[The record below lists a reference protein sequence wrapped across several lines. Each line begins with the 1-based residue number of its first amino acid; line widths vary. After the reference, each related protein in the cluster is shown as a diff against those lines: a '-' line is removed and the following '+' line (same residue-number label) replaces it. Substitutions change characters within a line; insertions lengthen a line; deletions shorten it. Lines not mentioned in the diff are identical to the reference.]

1 MSEIFISY
9 ARSTAAKA
17 QQIAEALRGL
27 GYTVWRD
34 DELPAHRSYAE
45 VIEEHLEAAKAVVV
59 VWSADAVKSEWV
71 QSEADRARTEHK
83 LVQLSVDGARLPMP
97 FDRIQCADLA
107 GWSGD
112 AGAPG
117 WIKVTG
123 SVAAL
128 VRGEAAPARAPW
140 PTPAPQARRASICVL
155 PFANMSDDPQQEYFS
170 DGISEDIITDLS
182 KVSALS
188 VVARN
193 TAFTFKG
200 RSVDVT
206 EVAARLNVSHVLEGS
221 VRKAGGRVR
230 ITAQLI
236 DGLAGDHVW
245 AERYDRD
252 VDDIFAL
259 QDEISQAI
267 VRALKLKL
275 LPEEKKAI
283 EKRGTSSAE
292 AYDLYLR
299 ARQYREAGNA
309 DRVLQEA
316 IVRFCERAVAID
328 PNYAQAWTLLGA
340 TQGTLFHI
348 LGQAGDAGEAATERA
363 LALDPDLGEAHALK
377 ARELSRTGR
386 RREALA
392 ELERALQLDPDSFD
406 VNYRAGA
413 IHFDDRR
420 FAEAARYFERAA
432 ALSESDILSAGVMMS
447 ALTALG
453 DQEGARGAARMTLE
467 RAEKALAHDRS
478 NGLAISQGV
487 LALAALGQGERA
499 REWIARALLIDP
511 DNEPMRY
518 NFACTLSLYLKDTEA
533 ALGLLEPLLA
543 GKQTVEYL
551 RIAKSD
557 PDFDP
562 IREDPRFQAKVA
574 EAEARLAAA
583 GPAEGSV
590 TPKSA

>member
-17 QQIAEALRGL
+17 EQIAEALRGL

-117 WIKVTG
+117 WRKVTG

-128 VRGEAAPARAPW
+128 VRGEAAPVGAPGLK
-140 PTPAPQARRASICVL
+140 PAPEAHRASICVL

-200 RSVDVT
+200 QNVDIP
-206 EVAARLNVSHVLEGS
+206 EVATRLNVSHVLEGS

-252 VDDIFAL
+252 LDDIFAL

-309 DRVLQEA
+309 DRVLQQA
-316 IVRFCERAVAID
+316 IVRFCERAVGID

-348 LGQAGDAGEAATERA
+348 LGQTGDAGAAAIERA
-363 LALDPDLGEAHALK
+363 LALDPELGEAHALK
-377 ARELSRTGR
+377 ARELDRKGR
-386 RREALA
+386 HREAFA
-392 ELERALQLDPDSFD
+392 ELERALRLDPESVD

-413 IHFDDRR
+413 IYFDNRR
-420 FAEAARYFERAA
+420 FADAARYFERAA
-432 ALSESDILSAGVMMS
+432 ALSESDILPAGLMMS

-453 DQEGARGAARMTLE
+453 DQEGARNAARMTLE
-467 RAEKALAHDRS
+467 RAEKALARDRS
-478 NGLAISQGV
+478 NGLAISQGA

-533 ALGLLEPLLA
+533 ALDLLEPLLA

-562 IREDPRFQAKVA
+562 IRDDPRFQAKVA
-574 EAEARLAAA
+574 EAEARLAPAR
-583 GPAEGSV
+583 PAEGSA
-590 TPKSA
+590 TPESA